1 MNISQIFVASF
12 LFTAALGHGRAG
24 EGGMVS
30 FDEYPIEL
38 GGLSGWAVVVRNTS
52 GTETDLSLRVGFP
65 ASRGSVATPPILY
78 QDLAVSLSDAAG
90 HSVTLQPKGG
100 AGDKYSPGVSSASLT
115 GIYEIP
121 KGWPLPDSRLVL
133 DWASRSGK
141 ETVAIGRTCD
151 EDLTKKVR
159 EVMEVARAFKPGQTR
174 RDLRKDFTTEGGLSD
189 RAHRRYVWRAC
200 PIIKIDVVFKVRSDG
215 WEDSLDDEIVSVS
228 KPFIESSVWD

>member
-12 LFTAALGHGRAG
+12 LVITAMGRAPAD
-24 EGGMVS
+24 EGGSV
-30 FDEYPIEL
+30 FFEGYPIEL
-38 GGLSGWAVVVRNTS
+38 GGLSGWAEIVHDTN

-65 ASRGSVATPPILY
+65 SSRGSVATPPILY

-133 DWASRSGK
+133 NWASRSVK
-141 ETVAIGRTCD
+141 DTVTIGRAND
-151 EDLTKKVR
+151 EAFAKKVQ
-159 EVMEVARAFKPGQTR
+159 EVMDTAKAIKPGQTR
-174 RDLRKDFTTEGGLSD
+174 RDLRKEFTTEGGISLPTQ
-189 RAHRRYVWRAC
+189 RRYVSRAC
-200 PIIKIDVVFKVRSDG
+200 PIIKVDVVLKTRSDG
-215 WEDSLDDEIVSVS
+215 EESLEDEIVSVS
-228 KPFIESSVWD
+228 KPFIESSIWD